1 MFWGED
7 SFGLRSSWA
16 WPRQQSVKTTDD
28 VFGPKKSQAEWKVGS
43 LPSGSSPWFGASGH
57 PHVCLCPPLMQPV
70 FQHYLCLKTA
80 LCLGHL
86 CSCKLSSDELGLFK
100 HKADR
105 SLIPTLKP
113 PLCLR
118 EKNCSPWASPA
129 LLSTPGLTLL
139 RHHNSRACWSLLLF
153 LCSLHSYR

>member
-105 SLIPTLKP
+105 SLIPTLKI
-113 PLCLR
+113 
-118 EKNCSPWASPA
+118 WASALPA
-129 LLSTPGLTLL
+129 GEKLFSVGITCSSFHSRSHTSEAPQFPCLLVFASILMLTP
-139 RHHNSRACWSLLLF
+139 
-153 LCSLHSYR
+153 